1 MSPRLT
7 FLSYT
12 TWNSKT
18 VVLIGLS
25 LLLAQSL
32 SAQDDRSIQWL
43 NFEQLEDSL
52 VKQPK
57 KVFIDFYADWCVYCK
72 KMDQAAF
79 RDAEVISKLNQSYYA
94 VKMNVESSD
103 TIYFGG
109 EVLMN
114 QQLETK
120 RSPVHD
126 IALRLASRK
135 GRSFSLPA
143 IVILNKN
150 FEVEARYFKYLSPA
164 DLLKILIQTKP

>member
-1 MSPRLT
+1 
-7 FLSYT
+7 
-12 TWNSKT
+12 
-18 VVLIGLS
+18 
-25 LLLAQSL
+25 LAQSL

-72 KMDQAAF
+72 KMEQAAF

-94 VKMNVESSD
+94 VKMNVESTD
-103 TIYFGG
+103 TINFGG

-114 QQLETK
+114 QELGTK

-126 IALRLASRK
+126 MALRLTSRK
-135 GRSFSLPA
+135 GRPFSLPA
-143 IVILNKN
+143 IILLNEN
-150 FEVEARYFKYLSPA
+150 FEVEARYFRYLSPSN
-164 DLLKILIQTKP
+164 LQKILIQTEP